1 MIANL
6 LFALLLLIAGILFYR
21 SIRIIAKNIKLG
33 KELTINDNKAKRWK
47 TMLLVAIGQ
56 SKMKKRPIAGIL
68 HILVYIGF
76 IIVNIEML
84 EIIVDGLSGTHRFF
98 SFIPLYNYL
107 VSFIEILAVLVIVS
121 CVIFLIRRNILKLN
135 RFTSKEM
142 SSWPRLDANLIL
154 LFEIVLMSAFL
165 LMNSADKV
173 YIGSGNV
180 FIISSFIVPFF
191 EGVESSTLFIIERVA
206 WWLHI
211 VGVLAF
217 LNYVPYSKH
226 FHIFLAFPN
235 VFYSKLMPLTYI
247 SNMDSVSIEVKIAMG
262 LIEEPESTSEQVEK
276 FGASDVNELSWKAL
290 MDAYSCTECGRCTM
304 VCPANLTGKKLSPRK
319 IVMDTRDRLEE
330 YGKALKT
337 ENKQSLIEKK
347 LLRNYIS
354 DEEIWACTTCNA
366 CTYECPV
373 NIDPVAIILELRRYE
388 FMEEASAPATLNS
401 MSANIENNGA
411 PWQYSVADRANWVE
425 KLNDK

>member
-235 VFYSKLMPLTYI
+235 VFYSKLKPLTYI
-247 SNMDSVSIEVKIAMG
+247 SNMDSVSTEVKIAMG